1 MSTRPDALEHGDEDS
16 AAVLEI
22 ADLRV
27 RFETDEGEVLA
38 VDGASFEV
46 HQAEVAAVVGES
58 GSGKSM
64 TAMSILG
71 IAPEDARITGSIR
84 VRGADDRLV
93 EVLGDGPSPLPELRG
108 RRVSM
113 IFQDPTASLD
123 PVFSIGFQLA
133 EVVRRAAPG
142 TSRREVRERSLELLR
157 EVDIPDPEGALRRYP
172 HQLSG
177 GQCQRVMIAMALASR
192 PDLLIAD
199 EPTTALDV
207 TVQAEV
213 LDVLRRLRES
223 TGTAVL
229 LITHDMGVVADLADA
244 VVVLK
249 DGKVVEQG
257 PVREVL
263 GSPREEYTR
272 TLLEAVP
279 RLEID
284 ERPGREP
291 APQREPG
298 GEDPGTTECPS
309 QGATGDSHEGASRAD
324 AAGDPD
330 AALSIRDLCVDYGR
344 GARRSRAVDGVGLD
358 VAPGEILGLVGESGS
373 GKTTIGRAIVG
384 LVPVA
389 QGSIL
394 VEGRDVVT
402 AGRAD
407 RRAMRRRVGVVFQS
421 PRSSLNPRYTVER
434 TVTEPLVKILG
445 LSSEQLEERTSRLLA
460 GVGLDDSWRH
470 RRPHQLSG
478 GQCQRVAIARAL
490 ALDPALLI
498 ADEPTSALDVSVQAQ
513 VLDVFRELQ
522 ESLGF
527 GCLFITHDLAVVD
540 QLCGRVAVMR
550 SGALVETDDSARV
563 LHDPH
568 EEYTRRL
575 IAAAPVA
582 DPDLQAER
590 RARRAAA

>member
-16 AAVLEI
+16 GTVLEI

-27 RFETDEGEVLA
+27 RFETEEGEVLA
-38 VDGASFEV
+38 VDGASFDV
-46 HQAEVAAVVGES
+46 HEAEVVAVVGES

-93 EVLGDGPSPLPELRG
+93 EVLGDGPGPLPELRG

-123 PVFSIGFQLA
+123 QVFSIGFQLA

-142 TSRREVRERSLELLR
+142 TARREVRERSLELLR
-157 EVDIPDPEGALRRYP
+157 EVEIPDPESALRRYP

-284 ERPGREP
+284 DRPGREP
-291 APQREPG
+291 DAQQDPAAHRAPVARRIS
-298 GEDPGTTECPS
+298 DD
-309 QGATGDSHEGASRAD
+309 ADRAES
-324 AAGDPD
+324 AGDPD

-394 VEGRDVVT
+394 VEGRDVVA

-445 LSSEQLEERTSRLLA
+445 LSGEQLEERTSRLLA

-550 SGALVETDDSARV
+550 SGTLVETDDSARV
-563 LHDPH
+563 LHDPR

-582 DPDLQAER
+582 DPDRQAER